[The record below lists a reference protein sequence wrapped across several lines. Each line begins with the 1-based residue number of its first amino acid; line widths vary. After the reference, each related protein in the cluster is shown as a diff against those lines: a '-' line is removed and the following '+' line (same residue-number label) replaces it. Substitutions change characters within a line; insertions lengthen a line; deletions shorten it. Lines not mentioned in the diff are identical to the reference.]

1 MLNRSLTLMDLTL
14 FGVASILGSGGFNLI
29 GTSVREGGAMWP
41 LALGISFAL
50 LMGSAFTYARAYERF
65 RQNTAE
71 TDMVRSVFGSSLEN
85 AGIASILVY
94 NIANIAVILVVCT
107 KLLMPSSSVAV
118 TLLMLAGMAGVS
130 LLGIDVNKEIVNV
143 VTGGL
148 LLIFCAASL
157 IGGAGALT
165 QSSQSLPTPS
175 RAGFLNSVWMFVF
188 VLIGFDA
195 LVKFAEEAKN
205 ESDIPTS
212 FYLSN
217 VISAI
222 LTAGAALAISVWL
235 PGLTEA
241 QSNVAIPLLFAKFL
255 GPWIVGPME
264 MAISAFMLITTFV
277 VFLATT
283 RYLYGLGEKSEA
295 LASVNTAKAPWVAI
309 ATVFGAGSALVL
321 LNNTGLLVKI
331 TDIGFAVIASL
342 VAGAIAVADWRDG
355 KIAEACVSGATAS
368 GFLGLIASAFL

>member
-157 IGGAGALT
+157 IGGAGVLT

>member
-29 GTSVREGGAMWP
+29 GTSVREGGALWP

-157 IGGAGALT
+157 IGGAGVLT

>member
-1 MLNRSLTLMDLTL
+1 MDLTL

-29 GTSVREGGAMWP
+29 GTSVREGGALWP

-157 IGGAGALT
+157 IGGAGVLT